1 MMFPRCTFT
10 IAAAALLATPLPE
23 KGVRTIFPASGPA
36 TSIRQ
41 LELLCSPLQITLEGL
56 RAFAWADGALAALAE
71 PPPVVEKIA
80 PAKPGRQYVDFDFD
94 WRFQRGDNPTG
105 FDPELDDTAWRVV
118 QLPHDWSIE
127 GPFGPEYA
135 SGTGYAPGGIAWY
148 RKRFMLSPDLEGR
161 QLAVEFDGVYE
172 NAEVWINGQLVGRR
186 PYGYSS
192 FQFDLTPYLDFAGEN
207 VLAVR
212 VDHSKNA
219 DSRWYTGSGIYRH
232 VRLRITDPLA
242 VAHWGTFVT
251 TPQVSDERATVAAE
265 TSVDNR
271 HDRRRKVTF
280 RWTILDPNGNQA
292 AATTADA
299 TIDANSTANIHTEL
313 AIDNPARWSIDSPA
327 LYTLRTEV
335 LDGAVPVDSTDT
347 RFGIRTIRFDP
358 DHGFFL
364 NGQNLKLKGV
374 CLHHDAGC
382 LGAAVPAKVLERRL
396 RLMKELGANA
406 IRTSHNPPAPEL
418 LDACDRLGLLVQD
431 EAFDEFTPPKNKWIR
446 GRNVGRPARFGYG
459 EYFHEWAQR
468 DVQDM
473 VRRDRNHPS
482 IIMWSIGNEID
493 YPNDPFTHPVLGD
506 EFRKTQPRA
515 EQLVGP
521 GKQLVQAVKQLD
533 TTRPVTAA
541 LAQLHMTNEVGFPEL
556 LDVVGYNY
564 QENRYAEDHQ
574 RFPRRII
581 YGSENGD
588 AYGAWRAVTQND
600 YIAGQFLW
608 TGIDHLGEAG
618 PWPARISPAG
628 LVDVAGF
635 KKPDAWWRQALWSD
649 KPLVYLAAREPRNG
663 DRPPSRR
670 FRGWPGRE
678 RQEHWNWKEASPV
691 RVDCCTNCPLV
702 DLYLNGT
709 LIKTLTSDDERQGWR
724 TTELDFQPG
733 TLEAVGRDG
742 QQQLC
747 RFALHTAGPPRRVQL
762 QTDAAELAA
771 DGHDVAQ
778 LTIAIVDEHGIRVP
792 DAENEVTFT
801 VEGPVNL
808 LGIDNGRIAGAVD
821 YQDNRCDAY
830 RGRGLAIVR
839 SQRHPG
845 TATIRASAAGLEPA
859 ELSITVK

>member
-148 RKRFMLSPDLEGR
+148 RKRFTLSPDLEGR

-396 RLMKELGANA
+396 RLMKELRRQRHSHQPQPARPRAVGRLRPARA
-406 IRTSHNPPAPEL
+406 IGPGRGLRRVHAAQEQMDPRPQRRPTRSLRLRRVLPRVGPARRPGHGPPRPQPPLDHHVEHRQRDRLPQRPLHPPRSWRRIPQDATAPSSWSAPASSWCRRSSSSTPPAPS
-418 LDACDRLGLLVQD
+418 
-431 EAFDEFTPPKNKWIR
+431 PP
-446 GRNVGRPARFGYG
+446 
-459 EYFHEWAQR
+459 
-468 DVQDM
+468 
-473 VRRDRNHPS
+473 
-482 IIMWSIGNEID
+482 
-493 YPNDPFTHPVLGD
+493 
-506 EFRKTQPRA
+506 
-515 EQLVGP
+515 
-521 GKQLVQAVKQLD
+521 
-533 TTRPVTAA
+533 
-541 LAQLHMTNEVGFPEL
+541 
-556 LDVVGYNY
+556 
-564 QENRYAEDHQ
+564 
-574 RFPRRII
+574 
-581 YGSENGD
+581 
-588 AYGAWRAVTQND
+588 
-600 YIAGQFLW
+600 
-608 TGIDHLGEAG
+608 
-618 PWPARISPAG
+618 PWPSCA
-628 LVDVAGF
+628 
-635 KKPDAWWRQALWSD
+635 
-649 KPLVYLAAREPRNG
+649 
-663 DRPPSRR
+663 
-670 FRGWPGRE
+670 
-678 RQEHWNWKEASPV
+678 
-691 RVDCCTNCPLV
+691 
-702 DLYLNGT
+702 
-709 LIKTLTSDDERQGWR
+709 
-724 TTELDFQPG
+724 
-733 TLEAVGRDG
+733 
-742 QQQLC
+742 
-747 RFALHTAGPPRRVQL
+747 
-762 QTDAAELAA
+762 
-771 DGHDVAQ
+771 
-778 LTIAIVDEHGIRVP
+778 
-792 DAENEVTFT
+792 
-801 VEGPVNL
+801 
-808 LGIDNGRIAGAVD
+808 
-821 YQDNRCDAY
+821 
-830 RGRGLAIVR
+830 
-839 SQRHPG
+839 
-845 TATIRASAAGLEPA
+845 
-859 ELSITVK
+859 